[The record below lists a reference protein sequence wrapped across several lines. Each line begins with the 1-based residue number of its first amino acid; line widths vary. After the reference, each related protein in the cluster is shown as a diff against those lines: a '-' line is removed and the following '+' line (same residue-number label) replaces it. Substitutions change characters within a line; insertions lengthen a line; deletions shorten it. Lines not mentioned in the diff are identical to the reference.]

1 MRLARPYL
9 RRLDLTCRSL
19 SGSANAR
26 DIDSRADG
34 SCSRGQA
41 LRGAAVG
48 LLGLMLYNK
57 TPYRDLLQASNGP
70 EDGPSSLMPV
80 TWWGC
85 GVCRSNGVHTFPCPV
100 HGLGRGVHRE

>member
-1 MRLARPYL
+1 MQDILIAGQMVPAL
-9 RRLDLTCRSL
+9 EVKPCVGLPWGCR
-19 SGSANAR
+19 GT
-26 DIDSRADG
+26 
-34 SCSRGQA
+34 
-41 LRGAAVG
+41 AVG
-48 LLGLMLYNK
+48 MLGLMLYNK

-85 GVCRSNGVHTFPCPV
+85 SVCRSNGVHTFLCPV